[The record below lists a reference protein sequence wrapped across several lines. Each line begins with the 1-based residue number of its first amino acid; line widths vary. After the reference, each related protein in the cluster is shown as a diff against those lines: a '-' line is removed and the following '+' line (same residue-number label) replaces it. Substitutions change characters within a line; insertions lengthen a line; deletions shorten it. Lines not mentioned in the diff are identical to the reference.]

1 MKMESKTYGRKI
13 VRIKKRNIY
22 FDLIRKAMAFIGV
35 CLIFGAISTSDYYL
49 MELVQD
55 FPDYIWKMMLIGV
68 VLTVPA
74 TIHAIFG
81 GRR

>member
-1 MKMESKTYGRKI
+1 
-13 VRIKKRNIY
+13 
-22 FDLIRKAMAFIGV
+22 MAFIGV

-55 FPDYIWKMMLIGV
+55 FPDYIWKMMLIGI